1 MPKLPRLKNPAEF
14 NRAVNRIDEIFLE
27 NPGLDLE
34 GDTPEARELDR
45 ISDLVIEYED
55 YFVHIDPPPPG
66 GIIQVQLDQL
76 ELDESDLIPI
86 LGSRAVVS
94 EVLHGKREVNLQMAR
109 ALHEHLGIPAEDLLE
124 ANQFLHTVD
133 PNPDPKDFPMSEM
146 ASAGWF
152 GEGFD
157 VKDWPGGAIE
167 FLMRS
172 AGITTTQH
180 IANVAYRRNDDRR
193 INAKVNPF
201 ALQAWCWRV
210 LALTNQDEELPG
222 YVPGTVNEEF
232 MRQIAELSTHSDGP
246 LQAQTRLR
254 EAGIALQTVRHLS
267 RTYLDGAALL
277 ATDGRPVV
285 GLTLRYDRVDNFW
298 FTLLHELAHVMLH
311 LDEENPVFPDDMS
324 LRGINLAEGQ
334 READADDAAEDALIP
349 PGEWEAS
356 GLSQRANAASVVSFA
371 QKWHIHPAIVAG
383 RVRHE
388 KRNFRLLSQFVGT
401 NTIRPHFAP
410 MT

>member
-1 MPKLPRLKNPAEF
+1 MPQLPRLKNPAEF

-55 YFVHIDPPPPG
+55 FFVHIGPPRPA
-66 GIIQVQLDQL
+66 GIIQGHIDRFG
-76 ELDESDLIPI
+76 LDEADLIPI
-86 LGSRAVVS
+86 LGSKAVVS
-94 EVLHGKREVNLQMAR
+94 EVLSGKREVNLQMAR

-124 ANQFLHTVD
+124 ANRFLYANN
-133 PNPDPKDFPMSEM
+133 PKPDPKDYPMSEM
-146 ASAGWF
+146 AKLGWF
-152 GEGFD
+152 GKGYRQEDGVRD
-157 VKDWPGGAIE
+157 AIE

-172 AGITTTQH
+172 AGIETTQH
-180 IANVAYRRNDDRR
+180 VANVAYRRNDDRR

-210 LALTNQDEELPG
+210 LALTIQDETLPE
-222 YVPGTVNEEF
+222 YVSGTVNEDF

-246 LQAQTRLR
+246 SQAQVRLR
-254 EAGIALQTVRHLS
+254 EAGIGLRTVKHLR

-277 ATDGRPVV
+277 ATDGRPVI
-285 GLTLRYDRVDNFW
+285 GLTLRYDRIDNFW
-298 FTLLHELAHVMLH
+298 FTLMHELAHVMLH
-311 LDEENPVFPDDMS
+311 LDEANPVFPDDMS

-334 READADDAAEDALIP
+334 READADAAAENALIP
-349 PGEWEAS
+349 PREWDAS
-356 GLSQRANAASVVSFA
+356 GLADRASAADVVSYA

-401 NTIRPHFAP
+401 NTIRPHFGA
-410 MT
+410 MA